1 MLDPQVKRFL
11 ATIASSSNQSFSVK
25 AAREGS
31 SRMSDEFGGTKIPI
45 ASVEDLQI
53 TENISVRIY
62 RPTQCDRLTIVYLH
76 GGGWVT
82 GDLDGY
88 DGIGRALANAAGAVV
103 ISVGYRLSPEHPF
116 PIPLQDCITA
126 TEWAIANV
134 KELGGDPERI
144 IIAGDSVGGGMAAV
158 VARKFRD
165 NLAMQVMLYPVT
177 DATMSS
183 QSYQALAEGYYVSRE
198 TMEAYWQ
205 AYLGDLKM
213 ADLKNPDV
221 SPLYAEDLTGL
232 PPAIVMT
239 CEYDPLKD
247 EGKAYENKLKQAG
260 VEVESIEV
268 PGMIHGFLRFR
279 TLDKARSVIE
289 DIGDRISQQI
299 AAKAKIA
306 AVISI
311 IKAKPGQEEALKQAS
326 IELGHATLKE
336 AGCRQYS
343 FHQSTEDNSKFVFY
357 EVFDR
362 QEDLQAHLNADHTQV
377 WFAKMKQIAIDSPR
391 ITPLS
396 VVFKV

>member
-221 SPLYAEDLTGL
+221 SPLYADDLTGL

-247 EGKAYENKLKQAG
+247 EGKAYGDKLKQAG

-311 IKAKPGQEEALKQAS
+311 IRAKPGQEEALKQAS
-326 IELGHATLKE
+326 IELGHATSKE

-357 EVFDR
+357 EVFDC
-362 QEDLQAHLNADHTQV
+362 QEDLQAHLKADHTQV
-377 WFAKMKQIAIDSPR
+377 WFDKMKQIALDSPE

-396 VVFKV
+396 VVFEI